1 MIRTLIF
8 SLFCVEIL
16 CLIGKNDSSRK
27 DPLNKDTVW
36 RWQGKKYL
44 FWFVQLTEFLVH
56 LYIVVIVPTRI
67 DNAAKKFESQ
77 ISKL

>member
-8 SLFCVEIL
+8 SLCCVEIL
-16 CLIGKNDSSRK
+16 CLIGENDSPGK

-36 RWQGKKYL
+36 IWQGEKYL
-44 FWFVQLTEFLVH
+44 FWFVQLTEFLVQ

-67 DNAAKKFESQ
+67 DNAAKKFESK